1 MIFRPAFSDADNKI
15 MHAIYE
21 SVFTDLK
28 ELYKAMA
35 CFAHNNNIVKEIAC
49 RMIKEISE
57 NYCKLVYKKEYDD
70 NLVSYKLFLESMIFN
85 NVQFEKISNGY
96 LESEYIND
104 NNQTIIIKMLDK
116 YCFMFEKKK

>member
-1 MIFRPAFSDADNKI
+1 
-15 MHAIYE
+15 
-21 SVFTDLK
+21 
-28 ELYKAMA
+28 
-35 CFAHNNNIVKEIAC
+35 
-49 RMIKEISE
+49 
-57 NYCKLVYKKEYDD
+57 
-70 NLVSYKLFLESMIFN
+70 LVSYKLFLESMIFN

>member
-1 MIFRPAFSDADNKI
+1 
-15 MHAIYE
+15 
-21 SVFTDLK
+21 
-28 ELYKAMA
+28 
-35 CFAHNNNIVKEIAC
+35 
-49 RMIKEISE
+49 MIKEMSE

>member
-1 MIFRPAFSDADNKI
+1 MILRPAFSDADNKI

-35 CFAHNNNIVKEIAC
+35 CFAHNNNIV
-49 RMIKEISE
+49 
-57 NYCKLVYKKEYDD
+57 KEYDD

>member
-1 MIFRPAFSDADNKI
+1 MILRPAFSDADNKI

-49 RMIKEISE
+49 RMIKEMSE
-57 NYCKLVYKKEYDD
+57 NYCKLVYKK
-70 NLVSYKLFLESMIFN
+70 NMMTIWFHTNF
-85 NVQFEKISNGY
+85 FG
-96 LESEYIND
+96 IND
-104 NNQTIIIKMLDK
+104 I
-116 YCFMFEKKK
+116 